1 MTNGGPVNATL
12 VVTLDIYETAFV
24 FLKMG
29 KAAAMSVVLFFIIA
43 IITFVQ
49 FRLYRSRAYE

>member
-1 MTNGGPVNATL
+1 

-43 IITFVQ
+43 IITLIQ
-49 FRLYRSRAYE
+49 FRLYRSRAYD